1 MCTESHIQ
9 IRCRIPQLPTS
20 GCALQARRLR
30 CALSYF
36 GRCRVAINL
45 GCQVLKEFLNSI
57 KISKQL
63 TEFWKNY
70 HNFTKSLSGLK
81 NSRKVRK
88 L

>member
-1 MCTESHIQ
+1 VYRKPYTNTLSDTSAAYVGVCVASETTEMC
-9 IRCRIPQLPTS
+9 
-20 GCALQARRLR
+20 
-30 CALSYF
+30 LSYF

-63 TEFWKNY
+63 TEFWKNS